1 MAQRKLQ
8 TIPADDLSEEWVQ
21 NIETIYKDTVGLFW
35 KRKVFRNVSRVF
47 KGNVHLQEVGGDVW
61 AWMTGNYVSGD
72 GPLGVGTA
80 CSARTPAQNC
90 P

>member
-1 MAQRKLQ
+1 MVWTEEATALSYDIYRKIIGTGPPSDAGTCFRHDVADNSTLFQAPPQ
-8 TIPADDLSEEWVQ
+8 T
-21 NIETIYKDTVGLFW
+21 
-35 KRKVFRNVSRVF
+35 
-47 KGNVHLQEVGGDVW
+47 GDVW
-61 AWMTGNYVSGD
+61 LLQVTGNYVSGD